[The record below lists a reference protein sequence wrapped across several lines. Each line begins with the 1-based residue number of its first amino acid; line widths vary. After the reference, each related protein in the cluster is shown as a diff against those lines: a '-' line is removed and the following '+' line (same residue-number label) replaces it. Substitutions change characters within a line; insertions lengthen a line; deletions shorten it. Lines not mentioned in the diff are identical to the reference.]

1 LSGVCETDFGNN
13 TNAKRRNAM
22 KEINFTVTDPLGIH
36 ARPAGILVK
45 EAKKYASKITVWKG
59 DKSCDMRKLLALMGM
74 AVKQGDT
81 INVQVE
87 GDDEEACAAAIEK
100 FLKENF

>member
-1 LSGVCETDFGNN
+1 MRDNIYL
-13 TNAKRRNAM
+13 
-22 KEINFTVTDPLGIH
+22 EIKFTVTDPLGIH

-45 EAKKYASKITVWKG
+45 EAKKFSSKITVWKG

-74 AVKQGDT
+74 AVKQNDEIT
-81 INVQVE
+81 VQVE
-87 GDDEEACAAAIEK
+87 GDDEAACAEAIEK

>member
-1 LSGVCETDFGNN
+1 
-13 TNAKRRNAM
+13 M
-22 KEINFTVTDPLGIH
+22 KEITFTVTDPLGIH
-36 ARPAGILVK
+36 PRAAALVVK
-45 EAKKYASKITVWKG
+45 EAKRYASKITVWKG

>member
-1 LSGVCETDFGNN
+1 
-13 TNAKRRNAM
+13 M
-22 KEINFTVTDPLGIH
+22 KEFKFTVTDPLGIH

-45 EAKKYASKITVWKG
+45 EAKKFNSKITVWKG

-74 AVKQGDT
+74 AVKQNDEIT
-81 INVQVE
+81 VQVD
-87 GDDEEACAAAIEK
+87 GDDEAACAEVIEK

>member
-1 LSGVCETDFGNN
+1 
-13 TNAKRRNAM
+13 M
-22 KEINFTVTDPLGIH
+22 KEIKFTVTDPLGMH

-45 EAKKYASKITVWKG
+45 EARKFNSKITVWKG

-74 AVKQGDT
+74 AVKQNDEIT
-81 INVQVE
+81 VQVE
-87 GDDEEACAAAIEK
+87 GDDEAACAEAIEK